1 MSIASHQELQRLCF
15 IVVDA
20 CDAMSRSLLRAAALL
35 APFASSDRG
44 VAP

>member
-1 MSIASHQELQRLCF
+1 MQGLCI
-15 IVVDA
+15 IVVDF

-35 APFASSDRG
+35 ASFASSDRG